1 MIYRRLQVIATN
13 QWISGLFTSNYV
25 SKAGVASFSVPPES
39 HQASIAAALGV
50 SPETL
55 RVVDADT
62 DPGSGTKLSLPTR
75 PTVLSRQ
82 EELLAIGKDNWTDAQ
97 QKELIELL
105 ANA

>member
-1 MIYRRLQVIATN
+1 MRYRRLQVIATN
-13 QWISGLFTSNYV
+13 QWISGLFTV
-25 SKAGVASFSVPPES
+25 AGDEFSVPPES